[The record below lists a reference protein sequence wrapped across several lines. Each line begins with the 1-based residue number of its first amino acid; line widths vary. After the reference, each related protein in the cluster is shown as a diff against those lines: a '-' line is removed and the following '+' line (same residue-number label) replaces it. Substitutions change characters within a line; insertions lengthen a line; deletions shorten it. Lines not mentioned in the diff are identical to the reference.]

1 MEVKIKLDNC
11 RRRVREGVS
20 VHVHT
25 IYTEELSDIYARG
38 HYMVTEIPKY
48 DNVKTLL
55 YNKRRNLL
63 GTEQNP
69 EDSSKIVFSEEVLRK
84 ANNSRFL

>member
-48 DNVKTLL
+48 DNVTTRLCKEKQ
-55 YNKRRNLL
+55 NVL

-69 EDSSKIVFSEEVLRK
+69 EDISKTVFSEGVLRR
-84 ANNSRFL
+84 ANNSSFL